1 LNKKSFS
8 LVIPCFNSENSIHKL
23 IDNIFIEVD
32 DFIEFDL
39 AEIICV
45 DDCSKDETKNIIK
58 NIQNK
63 RDKVLYLSNNKNLG
77 QVKSTL
83 KGIKYS
89 TGQYIV
95 TLDDD
100 GQHPPS
106 EITKL
111 LSFCSNNKFDFV
123 NGYWTNDET
132 KIRNISSIIANYL
145 ISILIFRSPKYR
157 ITAFRCID
165 SSIKDRIQKKFKYS
179 KIMDLRKVTN
189 NFGSIEVLHNS
200 NPLNRKFSNFY
211 LRLKLTLIYLL
222 TETYLSAILIIFFL
236 INYLI

>member
-1 LNKKSFS
+1 M
-8 LVIPCFNSENSIHKL
+8 IPCFNSENSIHKL

-100 GQHPPS
+100 GQHPP
-106 EITKL
+106 
-111 LSFCSNNKFDFV
+111 
-123 NGYWTNDET
+123 
-132 KIRNISSIIANYL
+132 
-145 ISILIFRSPKYR
+145 
-157 ITAFRCID
+157 
-165 SSIKDRIQKKFKYS
+165 QK
-179 KIMDLRKVTN
+179 
-189 NFGSIEVLHNS
+189 
-200 NPLNRKFSNFY
+200 
-211 LRLKLTLIYLL
+211 
-222 TETYLSAILIIFFL
+222 
-236 INYLI
+236 